1 MNTVD
6 VVAGIMFAGVVTY
19 AVLGGA
25 DFGTGWW
32 DLTAGGP
39 RRGARMRHQ
48 IDHSLGPVWEAN
60 HVWLIF
66 VLVFLWTGFP
76 SAFSTIMTTLAV
88 PLGLALLGIVLRGA
102 SFAFRKFAD
111 SLPRAQ
117 MFGVVFATSSFL
129 TPFFLGAVAGA
140 LASGRVSSTGGS
152 GVTTWANPT
161 SVLGGTLAVVTC
173 AYLAGLFL
181 LADADREDTK
191 LAEALRR
198 KVLLTAL
205 VAGAAVLVGG
215 AVLRADAPRLFHR
228 LNGPGLP
235 LVVLSA
241 VAGAASVVLVHRR
254 RDVEARAAGVVAVA
268 TVVAGWGFAQYPRIL
283 DDRSV
288 DAAAGAPSTMRAL
301 IVVGVVAL
309 IVVGPALVWLFRLVG
324 RPVTATGAAPSPKQM
339 SPKQMPPAG

>member
-1 MNTVD
+1 MSSAD
-6 VVAGIMFAGVVTY
+6 VVAGIMFAGVITY

-39 RRGARMRHQ
+39 RRGARLRTR

-88 PLGLALLGIVLRGA
+88 PLGLALIGIVLRGA

-111 SLPRAQ
+111 SLPQAQ
-117 MFGVVFATSSFL
+117 AFGVVFATSSVL
-129 TPFFLGAVAGA
+129 TPFFLGTVAGA
-140 LASGRVSSTGGS
+140 LASGRVSSTGGT
-152 GVTTWANPT
+152 GVSTWVNPT
-161 SVLGGTLAVVTC
+161 SILGGVLAVVTC

-181 LADADREDTK
+181 LVDADREDQT

-198 KVLLTAL
+198 KVLLVAV
-205 VAGAAVLVGG
+205 VAGAAVLIGG
-215 AVLRADAPRLFHR
+215 LVLRADASRLFDR

-235 LVVLSA
+235 LVMLSA
-241 VAGAASVVLVHRR
+241 LAGAASVVLVHRR

-268 TVVAGWGFAQYPRIL
+268 TVVAGWGFAQYPRVL

-288 DAAAGAPSTMRAL
+288 EEAAGAPSTMRAL
-301 IVVGVVAL
+301 IIVGVGAL
-309 IVVGPALVWLFRLVG
+309 CVVGPPLVWLFRLVG
-324 RPVTATGAAPSPKQM
+324 RPE
-339 SPKQMPPAG
+339 AGFSTD